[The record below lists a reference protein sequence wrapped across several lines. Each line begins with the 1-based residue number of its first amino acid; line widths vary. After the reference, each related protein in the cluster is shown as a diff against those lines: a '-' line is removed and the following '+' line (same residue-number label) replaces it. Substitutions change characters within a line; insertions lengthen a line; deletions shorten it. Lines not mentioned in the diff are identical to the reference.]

1 MKNAK
6 ETSGGMGVETPV
18 VALPVLGVAV
28 FPGLLAQTDLPAVP
42 AEALKGTLIVV
53 ISLFGVV
60 AGVVGFVRSLRER
73 KLRVQDE
80 PAVQIRTVPPN
91 FNPELAAERHQEH
104 ERRLR
109 GLEEWRS
116 ALVEKLERDK
126 AEIIGAGE
134 ARAERIHRH
143 IETDR
148 QALDE
153 KVENHRRELSEK
165 IDGIPGQVIA
175 ILKNTRA
182 I

>member
-1 MKNAK
+1 MRDGS
-6 ETSGGMGVETPV
+6 T
-18 VALPVLGVAV
+18 LCAV
-28 FPGLLAQTDLPAVP
+28 
-42 AEALKGTLIVV
+42 
-53 ISLFGVV
+53 
-60 AGVVGFVRSLRER
+60 
-73 KLRVQDE
+73 
-80 PAVQIRTVPPN
+80 
-91 FNPELAAERHQEH
+91 
-104 ERRLR
+104 
-109 GLEEWRS
+109 
-116 ALVEKLERDK
+116 VEKLERDK

-134 ARAERIHRH
+134 ARAERIHLH